1 MFGFTKRPL
10 LLIAWKNLKTYPVRI
25 FLTTSSIILGVSVII
40 AANIFSESNKN
51 AFDNL
56 FSGVFEGID
65 LVVQPIQEDFA
76 QGFGDDGGQG
86 PISFEFRKISDKK
99 INEIKSINGVKDA
112 WGDVIGFAQFIKL
125 GPRRDCHTYSPEC
138 ERETI
143 LIQNGF
149 APTFG
154 AAWDTSPYAS
164 QWEIIDGQPP
174 TNNKEV
180 VMDSTTAEGNG
191 FSVGDRVT
199 VLAGAIPATFTIVG
213 IAEFANTGSPGG
225 ASFALFDF
233 RTAQVLLDSI
243 GEVDFINVVVDENAD
258 INQVRSAI
266 SNIDSQGLEVIDAQE
281 AAAEQADS
289 IKQGLDFFNTILNV
303 FAGIAIFVGAF
314 IIQNT
319 FRILLLQRTKELSL
333 LRALGTSKRQIYR
346 LVVSESLYMAVI
358 GSGKYFDFGLPEGP
372 LVLTP
377 SAAVTGIIIGVVV
390 TIFSSLLPARKASQV
405 SPLEAIRD
413 SQSTP
418 KRKSLFIRL
427 IVGSSVSL
435 SGLGILFG
443 VLYSFFRV
451 PSLSVLQQVGL
462 GASIIFIGISVITPS
477 ITKPFVTTFDK
488 IYNTIFGITAS
499 TASALMIGLTLISLA
514 NVLTTSFKAQ
524 AEKVVKE
531 VVLADYQVSA
541 AQIFASP
548 GIPTGLSQELIELEE
563 VTELSR
569 TRATVVGYNNRP
581 LILGAVDK
589 EVFDLIKTVDIAGSR
604 EDFYEQ
610 DAIGVLKFKADN
622 DNISL
627 NDRVTLTIP
636 EVGKKEFIVKYI
648 FDWTTQ
654 PPAEFFL
661 LLDNHEFFSNESL
674 DTELYF
680 NVINKDEAT
689 KNKLDDIVDHYPGV
703 TLRDQDA
710 LIEEANSQIQLL
722 LNVIYGFLSISI
734 FVALFGITNTLSL
747 SVYERT
753 REIGLMRAIGTLRKQ
768 IRNMVFIESSI
779 ISVFGA
785 ILGTGLGIFFA
796 WSLIQA
802 LEDQGFTEFV
812 VSTQQTILWIGI
824 AILSG
829 VIAAIIPAIRASRQ
843 NILEAIS
850 YE

>member
-86 PISFEFRKISDKK
+86 PISFEFKKISDKK
-99 INEIKSINGVKDA
+99 INEIKTIDGVKDA

-125 GPRRDCHTYSPEC
+125 GPRPDCHTYNPEC

-164 QWEIIDGQPP
+164 QWEITDGQPP

-258 INQVRSAI
+258 INEVRSAI

-358 GSGKYFDFGLPEGP
+358 GSGLGG
-372 LVLTP
+372 
-377 SAAVTGIIIGVVV
+377 A
-390 TIFSSLLPARKASQV
+390 
-405 SPLEAIRD
+405 
-413 SQSTP
+413 
-418 KRKSLFIRL
+418 
-427 IVGSSVSL
+427 
-435 SGLGILFG
+435 LGIG
-443 VLYSFFRV
+443 
-451 PSLSVLQQVGL
+451 LSV
-462 GASIIFIGISVITPS
+462 
-477 ITKPFVTTFDK
+477 
-488 IYNTIFGITAS
+488 
-499 TASALMIGLTLISLA
+499 
-514 NVLTTSFKAQ
+514 
-524 AEKVVKE
+524 VVKE
-531 VVLADYQVSA
+531 
-541 AQIFASP
+541 
-548 GIPTGLSQELIELEE
+548 G
-563 VTELSR
+563 
-569 TRATVVGYNNRP
+569 
-581 LILGAVDK
+581 
-589 EVFDLIKTVDIAGSR
+589 
-604 EDFYEQ
+604 
-610 DAIGVLKFKADN
+610 
-622 DNISL
+622 
-627 NDRVTLTIP
+627 
-636 EVGKKEFIVKYI
+636 
-648 FDWTTQ
+648 
-654 PPAEFFL
+654 
-661 LLDNHEFFSNESL
+661 
-674 DTELYF
+674 
-680 NVINKDEAT
+680 
-689 KNKLDDIVDHYPGV
+689 
-703 TLRDQDA
+703 
-710 LIEEANSQIQLL
+710 
-722 LNVIYGFLSISI
+722 
-734 FVALFGITNTLSL
+734 
-747 SVYERT
+747 
-753 REIGLMRAIGTLRKQ
+753 
-768 IRNMVFIESSI
+768 
-779 ISVFGA
+779 
-785 ILGTGLGIFFA
+785 
-796 WSLIQA
+796 
-802 LEDQGFTEFV
+802 
-812 VSTQQTILWIGI
+812 
-824 AILSG
+824 
-829 VIAAIIPAIRASRQ
+829 
-843 NILEAIS
+843 
-850 YE
+850 